1 MARSKTKQDLPPGLE
16 DRRPS
21 CVIRA
26 RLRARDAKG
35 VLHNLRE
42 SWPYDD
48 EAPAASTRSHK
59 SAIIAATAWLEEQR
73 RAMRFDGTPV
83 GTRLRD
89 QTLGG
94 WIQRYI
100 DEGEEALVEQAAI
113 KVAGEEGKRRTTQ
126 KVLPAH
132 TRKKGLSREI
142 STLRQ
147 WMAEFPKLMVR
158 APDEVTS
165 DHIEQAR
172 NWLRYER
179 KHIDGSPAI
188 LVTDTINRWVDVLS
202 AVYKAAVVSW
212 GFKVIN
218 PMKGM
223 SKLKAEA
230 PHEEA
235 REGRVVTQ
243 AELEQVL
250 AHIPEATLETR
261 CCIKFLRWCGGRRSE
276 AIRLN
281 WADVNFDKPIP
292 EVTFRDTKDPLGRKI
307 NRTIPLHHRAVD
319 ALNEL
324 LQGRPKPDK
333 GKVFS
338 IGIDTPTRA
347 FIRGRDRAGLDVRL
361 HDLRHTRT
369 TEVTT
374 ELPVHEA
381 QQITGH
387 KDARMLM
394 RYYHPDIQQLGEK
407 LSKAEAE
414 RAAAAIN
421 KKMKDEGREPLS
433 AEDLRALVRMLFD
446 TIKTS

>member
-1 MARSKTKQDLPPGLE
+1 MARSKTKGELPAGLE

-48 EAPAASTRSHK
+48 EAPAASTRSRK
-59 SAIIAATAWLEEQR
+59 SAIVAATAWLEEQR
-73 RAMRFDGTPV
+73 RAMRFDGTPA

-100 DEGEEALVEQAAI
+100 DEAEEALVELAAA
-113 KVAGEEGKRRTTQ
+113 KAAGEEGKQRVAQ
-126 KVLPAH
+126 KSLPAY
-132 TRKKGLSREI
+132 TRKKGLSREL

-147 WMAEFPKLMVR
+147 WMAEFPKLMAR
-158 APDEVTS
+158 TPDEVTQ
-165 DHIEQAR
+165 DHIISAR
-172 NWLRYER
+172 DWLRHER
-179 KHIDGSPAI
+179 KHVDGSPAT
-188 LVTDTINRWVDVLS
+188 LVPDTINRWVDVLS
-202 AVYKAAVVSW
+202 AVYNTARVSW
-212 GFKVIN
+212 KFQVTN
-218 PMKGM
+218 PVKGIP
-223 SKLKAEA
+223 KLKAEA

-235 REGRVVTQ
+235 REGRVVTH
-243 AELEQVL
+243 AELDQVL

-276 AIRLN
+276 AIRLD
-281 WADVNFDKPIP
+281 WSDVDFDKPIP
-292 EVTFRDTKDPLGRKI
+292 EVTFRDTKDPLGRKPK
-307 NRTIPLHHRAVD
+307 RTIPLHHRAVD

-324 LQGRPKPDK
+324 LEGRPKPVK

-394 RYYHPDIQQLGEK
+394 RYYHPDIQQLGAK

-414 RAAAAIN
+414 RATAAIN
-421 KKMKDEGREPLS
+421 KKRKDEGQGPLS
-433 AEDLRALVRMLFD
+433 TEDLQALFKMFVE
-446 TIKTS
+446 TIKST